1 MSVNDRIATQIK
13 RFTKIT
19 PSNSAGNGVFSFS
32 QGNPVIRFSIAEQD
46 AMLLAP
52 ETRFQFKF
60 KAYQDAT
67 IVNANNQKT
76 NKVTNA
82 NVTNI
87 DPRIGVQSVIQT
99 LTISSRRYATSICE
113 QIHNYNQLV
122 SIAHP
127 TLSSTRD
134 IATQRNHEQLAVGQG
149 ILNRKQQSQPYE
161 DVLAGQADMK
171 TLQRKYLSN
180 SVADTALFQKG
191 EDCSIQLYAGMFQ
204 SENIDLR
211 LMGGLE
217 IEITLAPDANVFSNA
232 GANTIYELTDCVLNA
247 PLLYKSAQQMAMP
260 TAPSTVE
267 FLTWSNLYNVIQSTN
282 ATITNKVGLRGCLSM
297 LQKFV
302 PVKYLN
308 NYGRQAGNN
317 GVASTTSDIDGA
329 NAFSGWNVGV
339 KRLTFHRNGQRYPNE
354 YQIITERGD
363 LVPALE
369 TINEKNPQVLIN
381 SLSAFENYKDVRHTH
396 LTSQNLATRQQNN
409 YFLGVSFDQISGQG
423 IDLTGGTIST
433 EIEASL
439 QDPADNGVKPFGVF
453 TFFLNKNTLVIQPN
467 QRIQSIE

>member
-13 RFTKIT
+13 RYTKIT
-19 PSNSAGNGVFSFS
+19 PSNASGNGVFSFS

-46 AMLLAP
+46 AFLLAP
-52 ETRFQFKF
+52 ETRLQFKF
-60 KAYQDAT
+60 KVKQDFTAGGGAGSNVKSASAT
-67 IVNANNQKT
+67 NL
-76 NKVTNA
+76 
-82 NVTNI
+82 
-87 DPRIGVQSVIQT
+87 DCRIGVQSVINT

-134 IATQRNHEQLAVGQG
+134 LATQRNHEQLCVGQG
-149 ILNRKQQSQPYE
+149 ILGRKEQGQSEENLYTS
-161 DVLAGQADMK
+161 VQATK
-171 TLQRKYLSN
+171 KLQRKYLSCEGAVVDN
-180 SVADTALFQKG
+180 KG

-204 SENIDLR
+204 SENLDLR
-211 LMGGLE
+211 LLGGLE
-217 IEITLAPDANVFSNA
+217 LEITLAPDANVFSNA
-232 GANTIYELTDCVLNA
+232 GANTIYELSDVVLNA

-260 TAPSTVE
+260 SQPSTLE
-267 FLTWSNLYNVIQSTN
+267 FLTWSSLYNVVQSTN

-308 NYGRQAGNN
+308 NYGQQAGT
-317 GVASTTSDIDGA
+317 ASDDYGA
-329 NAFSGWNVGV
+329 NAFNGWNVGM
-339 KRLTFHRNGQRYPNE
+339 KRLTFHRNGQRFPNE

-363 LVPALE
+363 GNPADE
-369 TINEKNPQVLIN
+369 VIFEKNPQIVVN
-381 SLSAFENYKDVRHTH
+381 SLSAFENYKDVKHTH
-396 LTSQNLATRQQNN
+396 LTSQNLAIRQANN
-409 YFLGVSFDQISGQG
+409 YFLGVSFDMISGQG

-439 QDPADNGVKPFGVF
+439 QDPADNTAKPFGVF
-453 TFFLNKNTLVIQPN
+453 TFFLNKNTLVVQPN

>member
-13 RFTKIT
+13 RYTKIT
-19 PSNSAGNGVFSFS
+19 PSNASGDGIFSFS
-32 QGNPVIRFSIAEQD
+32 KGNPVIRFSIAEQD
-46 AMLLAP
+46 AFLLAP
-52 ETRFQFKF
+52 ETRLQFKF
-60 KAYQDAT
+60 KAKQADG
-67 IVNANNQKT
+67 T
-76 NKVTNA
+76 NVVHTDTTNL
-82 NVTNI
+82 
-87 DPRIGVQSVIQT
+87 DPKIGVQSVINT

-134 IATQRNHEQLAVGQG
+134 LMTQRNHEQLSVGQG
-149 ILNRKQQSQPYE
+149 ILQRRQQGQPQEDLVASVQNNKVLMRKFITCGGG
-161 DVLAGQADMK
+161 VN
-171 TLQRKYLSN
+171 TN
-180 SVADTALFQKG
+180 IG

-204 SENIDLR
+204 SQNLDLR
-211 LMGGLE
+211 LLGGLE
-217 IEITLAPDANVFSNA
+217 LEITLAPDSNVFSNA
-232 GANTIYELTDCVLNA
+232 GATTTYELSDVILNA
-247 PLLYKSAQQMAMP
+247 PLLYKSAQQLAMP
-260 TAPSTVE
+260 SQPSTLE
-267 FLTWSNLYNVIQSTN
+267 FLTWSSLYNVIQSTN

-308 NYGRQAGNN
+308 NYGQQADSNN
-317 GVASTTSDIDGA
+317 NFGA
-329 NAFSGWNVGV
+329 NAFNGWNVGM

-363 LVPALE
+363 GDPAE
-369 TINEKNPQVLIN
+369 EIIAEKNPQIMLN
-381 SLSAFENYKDVRHTH
+381 SLSAFENYKDVKHTH
-396 LTSQNLATRQQNN
+396 ITSQNLATLQANN

-433 EIEASL
+433 EIESAL
-439 QDPADNGVKPFGVF
+439 KDPANNVAIPFGVF

>member
-1 MSVNDRIATQIK
+1 M
-13 RFTKIT
+13 
-19 PSNSAGNGVFSFS
+19 
-32 QGNPVIRFSIAEQD
+32 
-46 AMLLAP
+46 
-52 ETRFQFKF
+52 
-60 KAYQDAT
+60 
-67 IVNANNQKT
+67 
-76 NKVTNA
+76 
-82 NVTNI
+82 
-87 DPRIGVQSVIQT
+87 
-99 LTISSRRYATSICE
+99 
-113 QIHNYNQLV
+113 
-122 SIAHP
+122 
-127 TLSSTRD
+127 
-134 IATQRNHEQLAVGQG
+134 
-149 ILNRKQQSQPYE
+149 
-161 DVLAGQADMK
+161 
-171 TLQRKYLSN
+171 
-180 SVADTALFQKG
+180 FQKG

-260 TAPSTVE
+260 SAPSTVE

-317 GVASTTSDIDGA
+317 GTATTTSDIDGA

-369 TINEKNPQVLIN
+369 TVNEKNPQVLIN

>member
-1 MSVNDRIATQIK
+1 MSVSDGIATQIK

-19 PSNSAGNGVFSFS
+19 PSNASGNGIFSFS

-52 ETRFQFKF
+52 ETRLQFKF
-60 KAYQDAT
+60 KAFADNTTTPDTT
-67 IVNANNQKT
+67 IKEAS
-76 NKVTNA
+76 A
-82 NVTNI
+82 HNV
-87 DPRIGVQSVIQT
+87 DSRIGVQSVINT

-134 IATQRNHEQLAVGQG
+134 LATQRNHEQLCVGQG
-149 ILNRKQQSQPYE
+149 ILQRKEQGQSEENLYSSVQ
-161 DVLAGQADMK
+161 DTK
-171 TLQRKYLSN
+171 KLQRKYVQCGGTGTQN
-180 SVADTALFQKG
+180 VG

-204 SENIDLR
+204 SKNLDLR

-217 IEITLAPDANVFSNA
+217 IEITLAPDSNVFSNA
-232 GANTIYELTDCVLNA
+232 GSNSVYQLSDVILNA
-247 PLLYKSAQQMAMP
+247 PLLYKSAEQMAMP
-260 TAPSTVE
+260 SQPSSIE
-267 FLTWSNLYNVIQSTN
+267 FLTWSSLYNVIQSTN

-308 NYGRQAGNN
+308 NFGRQADNN
-317 GVASTTSDIDGA
+317 DEYGA
-329 NAFSGWNVGV
+329 NAFNGWNIGM

-363 LVPALE
+363 GNPVDE
-369 TINEKNPQVLIN
+369 VIHEKNPQIIVN
-381 SLSAFENYKDVRHTH
+381 SLSAFENYKDVKHTH
-396 LTSQNLATRQQNN
+396 ITSQNLAVRQANN
-409 YFLGVSFDQISGQG
+409 YYLGVSFDQISGQG
-423 IDLTGGTIST
+423 IDLSGGTIST
-433 EIEASL
+433 EVESTL
-439 QDPADNGVKPFGVF
+439 QDPSDNVAKPFGVF

>member
-13 RFTKIT
+13 RYTKIT
-19 PSNSAGNGVFSFS
+19 PSNASGNGVFSFS

-46 AMLLAP
+46 AFLLAP
-52 ETRFQFKF
+52 ETRLQFKF
-60 KAYQDAT
+60 RAVQDNTQAKGGGNYN
-67 IVNANNQKT
+67 VKLANTT
-76 NKVTNA
+76 NLDN
-82 NVTNI
+82 
-87 DPRIGVQSVIQT
+87 RIGVQSVINT

-134 IATQRNHEQLAVGQG
+134 LATQRNHEQLCVGQG
-149 ILNRKQQSQPYE
+149 ILERKEQ
-161 DVLAGQADMK
+161 GQAEEALYTGVQNTK
-171 TLQRKYLSN
+171 TLQRKYLTCAGTGDQN
-180 SVADTALFQKG
+180 VG

-204 SENIDLR
+204 SENLDLR
-211 LMGGLE
+211 LLGGLE
-217 IEITLAPDANVFSNA
+217 LEITLAPDSNVFSNA
-232 GANTIYELTDCVLNA
+232 GSNTIYELSNVVLNA

-260 TAPSTVE
+260 SQPSTLE
-267 FLTWSNLYNVIQSTN
+267 FLTWSSLYNVIQSTN

-308 NYGRQAGNN
+308 NFGQQADARN
-317 GVASTTSDIDGA
+317 DYGA
-329 NAFSGWNVGV
+329 NAFNGWNIGM

-363 LVPALE
+363 GNPLQEV
-369 TINEKNPQVLIN
+369 IFEKNPQIVVN
-381 SLSAFENYKDVRHTH
+381 SLSAFENYKDVKHSH
-396 LTSQNLATRQQNN
+396 ITSQNLAVRQANN
-409 YFLGVSFDQISGQG
+409 YYLGVSFDQISGQG

-433 EIEASL
+433 EVESAL
-439 QDPADNGVKPFGVF
+439 QDPADNNTKPFGVF
-453 TFFLNKNTLVIQPN
+453 TFFLNKNTLVVQPN

>member
-52 ETRFQFKF
+52 ETRVQFKF
-60 KAYQDAT
+60 KAFQDAT
-67 IVNANNQKT
+67 VLTNGVKT
-76 NKVTNA
+76 RKVRSTDF
-82 NVTNI
+82 TNI

-161 DVLAGQADMK
+161 DVIAGQADMK
-171 TLQRKYLSN
+171 VLQRKALTN
-180 SVADTALFQKG
+180 SVADASLQKG

-217 IEITLAPDANVFSNA
+217 IEITLAPDSNVFHNA

-260 TAPSTVE
+260 SAPSTLE

-308 NYGRQAGNN
+308 NYGQQTGNN
-317 GVASTTSDIDGA
+317 GVPGA
-329 NAFSGWNVGV
+329 NNINGANSFSGWNVGV

-363 LVPALE
+363 LVPSLE
-369 TINEKNPQVLIN
+369 TTNEKNPQVLIN

-409 YFLGVSFDQISGQG
+409 YFVACHD
-423 IDLTGGTIST
+423 
-433 EIEASL
+433 EAVVYRAL
-439 QDPADNGVKPFGVF
+439 
-453 TFFLNKNTLVIQPN
+453 
-467 QRIQSIE
+467 

>member
-13 RFTKIT
+13 RYTKIT
-19 PSNSAGNGVFSFS
+19 PSNASGTGIFSFS

-52 ETRFQFKF
+52 ETRLQFKF
-60 KAYQDAT
+60 KVRQDNTVALANSFAT
-67 IVNANNQKT
+67 NTSA
-76 NKVTNA
+76 
-82 NVTNI
+82 TNI
-87 DPRIGVQSVIQT
+87 DPRIGVQSIIQT

-134 IATQRNHEQLAVGQG
+134 LATQRIHEQGCVGQG
-149 ILNRKQQSQPYE
+149 ILNRNEQSQPE
-161 DVLAGQADMK
+161 DDVLTNQVSMK
-171 TLQRKYLSN
+171 VLQRKFIQN
-180 SVADTALFQKG
+180 SLGGGNAVNVG

-204 SENIDLR
+204 SENLDLR
-211 LMGGLE
+211 LLGGLE
-217 IEITLAPDANVFSNA
+217 LEITLAPDSNVFANA
-232 GANTIYELTDCVLNA
+232 GANTVYEISDVILNA
-247 PLLYKSAQQMAMP
+247 PLLYKSASQMAMP
-260 TAPSTVE
+260 SQPSTME
-267 FLTWSNLYNVIQSTN
+267 FLTWSSLYNVIQSTN

-308 NYGRQAGNN
+308 NYGQQADANDVN
-317 GVASTTSDIDGA
+317 GA

-363 LVPALE
+363 LNPNLE
-369 TINEKNPQVLIN
+369 VINEKNPQVLIN

-396 LTSQNLATRQQNN
+396 LTSQNLALRQQGN
-409 YFLGVSFDQISGQG
+409 YYLGVSFDQISGQG
-423 IDLTGGTIST
+423 IDLTGGTIAT

-439 QDPADNGVKPFGVF
+439 QDPADNTAKPFGVF
-453 TFFLNKNTLVIQPN
+453 SFFLNKNTLVIQPN

>member
-13 RFTKIT
+13 RYTKIT
-19 PSNSAGNGVFSFS
+19 PSNASGNGVFSFS

-46 AMLLAP
+46 AFLLAP
-52 ETRFQFKF
+52 ETRLQFKF
-60 KAYQDAT
+60 KVKQDQVAGT
-67 IVNANNQKT
+67 
-76 NKVTNA
+76 
-82 NVTNI
+82 NVTSASTTNL
-87 DPRIGVQSVIQT
+87 DCRIGVQSVINT

-134 IATQRNHEQLAVGQG
+134 LATQRNHEQLCVGQG
-149 ILNRKQQSQPYE
+149 ILGRKEQ
-161 DVLAGQADMK
+161 GQREEKLYASVQDTK
-171 TLQRKYLSN
+171 ALQRKYLSCN
-180 SVADTALFQKG
+180 GAVADNVG

-204 SENIDLR
+204 SENLDLR
-211 LMGGLE
+211 LLGGLE
-217 IEITLAPDANVFSNA
+217 LEITLAPDANVFSN
-232 GANTIYELTDCVLNA
+232 GSANTIYELSDVVLNA

-260 TAPSTVE
+260 SQPSTLE
-267 FLTWSNLYNVIQSTN
+267 FLTWSSLYNVVQSTN

-308 NYGRQAGNN
+308 NYGQQAGT
-317 GVASTTSDIDGA
+317 ASDLYGA
-329 NAFSGWNVGV
+329 NAFNGWNVGM
-339 KRLTFHRNGQRYPNE
+339 KRLTFHRNGQRFPNE

-363 LVPALE
+363 GNPADE
-369 TINEKNPQVLIN
+369 VIFEKNPQIVVN
-381 SLSAFENYKDVRHTH
+381 SLSAFENYKDVKHTH
-396 LTSQNLATRQQNN
+396 LTSQNLAIRQANN
-409 YFLGVSFDQISGQG
+409 YFLGVSFDMISGQG

-439 QDPADNGVKPFGVF
+439 QDPADNTAKPFGVF
-453 TFFLNKNTLVIQPN
+453 TFFLNKNTLVVQPN